1 MSDHAA
7 QRLNMVESQL
17 RTNKVTDPALIAAMA
32 AVPRERFLPKA
43 LHGIAYVDEDL
54 PLGADRHLMEPMVM
68 ARLIQALRLTPSD
81 VVLEIGTGCG
91 YGAAILARLASTV
104 VALESDPAL
113 AASAANILNEQG
125 FDTAI
130 VVEGP
135 LGEGY
140 PRQGPYDAILVSGA
154 VPELPVAILDQMAEG
169 GRLAAVIGRPGEPG
183 RATLVQR
190 RGGVASRRVMFD
202 AAVAPLPGFAREPGF
217 VF

>member
-17 RTNKVTDPALIAAMA
+17 RTNKVTDAALIGAMA
-32 AVPRERFLPKA
+32 AVPRERFLSTA
-43 LHGIAYVDEDL
+43 LHGVAYVDEDL
-54 PLGADRHLMEPMVM
+54 PLGGDRYMMEPMVM
-68 ARLIQALRLTPSD
+68 ARLIQALRPGATD

-104 VALESDPAL
+104 VALESDSTL
-113 AASAANILNEQG
+113 AASAANALNGQG
-125 FDTAI
+125 IDTAI

-135 LGEGY
+135 LAEGY
-140 PRQGPYDAILVSGA
+140 PKHGPYDAIFICGA
-154 VPELPVAILDQMAEG
+154 VAEIPAAILDQVAEG

-190 RGGVASRRVMFD
+190 RGGVLSRRVLFD
-202 AAVAPLPGFAREPGF
+202 AAVPQLPGFAREPGF

>member
-1 MSDHAA
+1 MSRIGRRPIEVPAGVT
-7 QRLNMVESQL
+7 VEL
-17 RTNKVTDPALIAAMA
+17 HPGRVKVA
-32 AVPRERFLPKA
+32 
-43 LHGIAYVDEDL
+43 
-54 PLGADRHLMEPMVM
+54 
-68 ARLIQALRLTPSD
+68 
-81 VVLEIGTGCG
+81 
-91 YGAAILARLASTV
+91 
-104 VALESDPAL
+104 
-113 AASAANILNEQG
+113 
-125 FDTAI
+125 
-130 VVEGP
+130 GP